1 MRKLILLMAVALAAM
16 AVAATTVAARDGS
29 DENGQAA
36 CTAPTAGVVPYVR
49 RRARDGWTARDL
61 VPSVPATALALAA
74 GAVALLLPPLSAASL
89 APAAVA
95 VLAGAGVS
103 FRAGRRYRVR
113 TP

>member
-1 MRKLILLMAVALAAM
+1 VLIPVGTLAI
-16 AVAATTVAARDGS
+16 G
-29 DENGQAA
+29 
-36 CTAPTAGVVPYVR
+36 TAGAALGVLLAQTAGLVPYVR

-61 VPSVPATALALAA
+61 IPSVPATALALAA
-74 GAVALLLPPLSAASL
+74 GGVALWLPPLSAASL

-103 FRAGRRYRVR
+103 FRAGRRYRLR